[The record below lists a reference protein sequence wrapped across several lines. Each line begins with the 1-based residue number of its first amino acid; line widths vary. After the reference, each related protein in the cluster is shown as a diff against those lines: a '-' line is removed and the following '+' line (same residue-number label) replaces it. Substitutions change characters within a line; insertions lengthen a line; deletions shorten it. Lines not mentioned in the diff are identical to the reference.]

1 MVADNTLYELLE
13 VPSSATEAQIKKQY
27 HRLAK
32 KYHPDKN
39 TNNNPDAEEKL
50 KEINFAYEVLMDQ
63 SKRAMYDR
71 YGLEAVKEGSGSSG
85 GGFDDVFGHFFGG
98 GGGGGMGGGHPF
110 EDMFSPFGGLG
121 GGGSRGRR
129 PQAAKGKDVVHPLKV
144 TLEELYKGKKS
155 KIQLNKTVLC
165 KKCNGQG
172 GKPNSVTTC
181 RECDGHGRVI
191 RVRQLGPGFV
201 QQFQSECSAC
211 NGQGTKIPEKDKCKT
226 CNGQKVV
233 KETKILEVDIKKGS
247 KNEQRITLRS
257 EGDQLPGME
266 PGDVVII
273 LMEQPHDKFSRR
285 GDHLVYN
292 MQITMSEALCGFDH
306 VIKHLDGRSVVLSRP
321 MGQVMEPNGLYII
334 HGEGMPKYGMAD
346 PDMKGDLY
354 VTCDVTFPERIEDAE
369 KLENLLPTRPHYE
382 IPPEGD
388 NVEDVDM
395 TEYTEESH
403 ANGASGGGSRPHYSM
418 QDSDSDD
425 DGRPGVQQCQT
436 A

>member
-1 MVADNTLYELLE
+1 MVADDTLYQVLE
-13 VPSSATEAQIKKQY
+13 VPSSASEAQIKKQY

-50 KEINFAYEVLMDQ
+50 KEINFAYEVLSDQ

-71 YGLEAVKEGSGSSG
+71 YGMDAVKESSSG
-85 GGFDDVFGHFFGG
+85 GSGGFDDVFGHFFGG
-98 GGGGGMGGGHPF
+98 GGGMGGGGHHF
-110 EDMFSPFGGLG
+110 EDMFSPFGGFG
-121 GGGSRGRR
+121 GGRSRRSQ
-129 PQAAKGKDVVHPLKV
+129 PTKGKDVVHPLKV
-144 TLEELYKGKKS
+144 SLEDLYKGKTS

-172 GKPNSVTTC
+172 GKPGSVTTC
-181 RECDGHGRVI
+181 RECDGQGRVI
-191 RVRQLGPGFV
+191 KVRQLGPGFV

-211 NGQGTKIPEKDKCKT
+211 NGQGTKIPEKDRCKT
-226 CNGQKVV
+226 CSGQKVV
-233 KETKILEVDIKKGS
+233 KETKILEVPIKKGS
-247 KNEQRITLRS
+247 RHEQKIVLRE
-257 EGDQLPGME
+257 EGDQQPGME

-273 LMEQPHDKFSRR
+273 LAEQPHEKFSRR

-292 MQITMSEALCGFDH
+292 MKITISEALCGFDH

-321 MGQVMEPNGLYII
+321 PGKVMEPNGLYMIA
-334 HGEGMPKYGMAD
+334 GEGMPKYGMSD
-346 PDMKGDLY
+346 PDAKGDLY
-354 VTCDVTFPERIEDAE
+354 VTCDIVFPENIETAE
-369 KLENLLPTRPHYE
+369 KLEKLLPARPKFD
-382 IPPEGD
+382 IPEGD
-388 NVEDVDM
+388 DVEEVMMLEYSEDM
-395 TEYTEESH
+395 H
-403 ANGASGGGSRPHYSM
+403 NGAGGAHSRHYHQM